1 MTKPEDIIDKA
12 RIERF
17 SGKIE
22 VEMYFGQ
29 VKKVHVGTRIDL
41 DAPVD
46 MSRFKQIKPDPFKK
60 VVGQ

>member
-12 RIERF
+12 RIDRF

-29 VKKVHVGTRIDL
+29 VKKMHISTKIDL
-41 DAPVD
+41 DNPVD
-46 MSRFKQIKPDPFKK
+46 MSRYKQIKPDPFTK